1 VEISGVLEK
10 ADREIVAMT
19 RRQHQQRARR
29 AAFLAL
35 DTRKFVVSAQ
45 EQEREATRAAV
56 MAEMRRQADEFS
68 WRKPAT
74 PLKSTGFSAVNGNG
88 HAGAINC

>member
-1 VEISGVLEK
+1 
-10 ADREIVAMT
+10 MT

-35 DTRKFVVSAQ
+35 HHPGAVMVNQ
-45 EQEREATRAAV
+45 EQEREAARAAV
-56 MAEMRRQADEFS
+56 MAEMRRQAEEFS

-74 PLKSTGFSAVNGNG
+74 PSPLKSTGFPAANGAG